1 MGKGSGELAYS
12 LDMRYPLSPQSG
24 GSLGFFRTSFN
35 ITKPRYKRVA
45 RMTPLHKLIA
55 RSIVYSADFATRG
68 VESQLALEDVLR
80 RQDYFPILRRAKS
93 AKFTPFTIGSAA
105 DDSRKSAKLTGPIQ
119 FVEKLLKTW
128 RLTPKDA
135 VPLLG
140 GDQDYVS
147 RLLRGSAQLAGRD
160 IKDRIAYLFRIRQT
174 LSSLFRDEDTENEWL
189 REPHELLNGTAP
201 LQLLREGSLENML
214 TVKEYVDAVAG
225 R

>member
-1 MGKGSGELAYS
+1 
-12 LDMRYPLSPQSG
+12 
-24 GSLGFFRTSFN
+24 
-35 ITKPRYKRVA
+35 
-45 RMTPLHKLIA
+45 MTPLHKLVA
-55 RSIVYSADFATRG
+55 RRSVYSVEFATRG
-68 VESQLALEDVLR
+68 VESQRALKDVLQ
-80 RQDYFPILRRAKS
+80 RQVYFPILSRAKS
-93 AKFTPFTIGSAA
+93 EEATLFTIGSAA
-105 DDSRKSAKLTGPIQ
+105 DDSKKSAKLTGPIQ

-128 RLTPKDA
+128 QLTPKDA

-189 REPHELLNGTAP
+189 REPHELLNGKEP
-201 LQLLREGSLENML
+201 LQLLREGSMENML
-214 TVKEYVDAVAG
+214 AVKEYVDAVAG